1 MSASVGGGG
10 ESTNVELNLTAM
22 IDLMSVLVTF
32 LLMTAVWY
40 QVAAI
45 QASVDAKGKAAP
57 VKPPDSKQNMLAVH
71 VATSGVK
78 LTWPAGF
85 PVRLADRI
93 VAKSGVFDNEGLT
106 SLVSEGRK
114 HNPELTA
121 AVSGDDKVEYGVVA
135 ETIDAVKVGGVKSVA
150 MVTN

>member
-10 ESTNVELNLTAM
+10 ESTNVELNLTSM

-57 VKPPDSKQNMLAVH
+57 KKPPDTRMNTLAVH
-71 VATSGVK
+71 VGTNAVK

-85 PVRLADRI
+85 PARLADKI
-93 VAKSGVFDNEGLT
+93 VGKNGVFDMEGLT
-106 SLVSEGRK
+106 NLVAEGMK

-121 AVSGDDKVEYGVVA
+121 AVSGDDKVEYGTVA
-135 ETIDAVKVGGVKSVA
+135 ETIDAVKVGGAKSVA
-150 MVTN
+150 MVMN